1 MKILRFILIKLL
13 RKALVAFKKIRYYF
27 NLNKGLEPLAQSVP
41 YFRRNNKVV
50 GFFRLFLILFFIQI
64 IALSQIGTIK
74 VFGFEQPSEDTLR
87 ISKHQKI
94 KNPVG
99 NEFWLCFMRNY
110 KDPDNANPSHEL
122 FLELFITGEQDA
134 NVNIEIDGIGYRT
147 SVFVPKNTVKNVRI
161 PSEAQVRSNQVIE
174 RLAVH
179 ITSDSPVSVY
189 GLNRRFQTTD
199 TYLAFPVEVLGME
212 YRVMC
217 YHVSEGLMPEF
228 SIVATE
234 NNTDVTIVPTF
245 DTDRSLKGIPINIR
259 LNRGDVYQVASKFI
273 RGSNCDLTGSYIKA
287 NKKISVFAGHQCA
300 YVPPTIIA
308 CNHLVEQ
315 MPPISSWGKHFYL
328 GVLYPRNAYTFRVL
342 ANEAGTKIFVNSRLV
357 RVLSAG
363 QFFDSTLSREVQITS
378 NKPILVAQFSHGYR
392 YGDSIGDPMMLL
404 VSPTQQFLK
413 KYRFATPVNG
423 FWRHMI
429 NVIVPTLGIK
439 SMRLNGIPIDSSMFK
454 TLGISRYSIAYIQVP
469 FGTHSIEGDLPF
481 GMYSYGFG
489 YDRDA
494 FDAYGTMAGQSF
506 IAYEPAKDT
515 LPPMADGKPNPD
527 RLDVIVR
534 DDREDDTGIRGI
546 SILRNEGFEIKMPEI
561 DEGMPQAVIK
571 FIPFDKNFSS
581 RAVFV
586 ATDAASNES
595 VWTVC
600 YAPQPELN
608 KFNYQLSSG
617 IEENCKADP
626 GFLVGVFGLLSY
638 GLNSPSFSSTGNI
651 NSLGNFQSS
660 SGLAGFFGVY
670 LGRKLSERFG
680 LSFRLTLQNFASE
693 IKSPDTILGHIRIDT
708 SLVTFQEGRRISLD
722 GMFLNFGLSGD
733 YFLPYGLYAF
743 AGFDFNIPLSKSV
756 SFSRYII
763 QPKDYQYSNG
773 QTTLPIPIDKI
784 ESLSPFS
791 FGLHLGFGYSY
802 SFAPRFSFF
811 AELLYNLPIS
821 SILKDG
827 SWFYYSV
834 PLHFGIRYRF

>member
-1 MKILRFILIKLL
+1 MKLLKFILITFLL
-13 RKALVAFKKIRYYF
+13 PLLALGKIETIGHQQSERDDTFAFF
-27 NLNKGLEPLAQSVP
+27 QPLD
-41 YFRRNNKVV
+41 
-50 GFFRLFLILFFIQI
+50 
-64 IALSQIGTIK
+64 
-74 VFGFEQPSEDTLR
+74 DTLKV
-87 ISKHQKI
+87 SKHQKI

-110 KDPDNANPSHEL
+110 EDRGNTDLSREL

-134 NVNIEIDGIGYRT
+134 NVNIEIDGIAYRK
-147 SVFVPKNTVKNVRI
+147 SVFVPKNTVKNIRI
-161 PSEAQVRSNQVIE
+161 PSEAQVRSNQVAE

-179 ITSDSPVSVY
+179 ITSDNPVSIY

-228 SIVATE
+228 AIVATE
-234 NNTDVTIVPTF
+234 NNTEITIIPTF
-245 DTDRSLKGIPINIR
+245 DTDRSPKGVPINIR

-273 RGSNCDLTGSYIKA
+273 RGSSCDLTGSYIKA
-287 NKKISVFAGHQCA
+287 DKKISVFAGHQCA
-300 YVPPTIIA
+300 YVPPGIIA

-328 GVLYPRNAYTFRVL
+328 GVLYPRSSYTFRVL
-342 ANEAGTKIFVNSRLV
+342 ANEPETKIFVDSRLV

-363 QFFDSTLSREVQITS
+363 DFFDSTLSREVQITS

-429 NVIVPTLGIK
+429 NVVVPTLGIK
-439 SMRLNGIPIDSSMFK
+439 SMRLDGKPIDSASFK

-489 YDRDA
+489 YDHDA

-515 LPPMADGKPNPD
+515 LPPMADGRPNPNNFD
-527 RLDVIVR
+527 AIVR
-534 DDREDDTGIRGI
+534 DDREDDTGIQGI
-546 SILRNEGFEIKMPEI
+546 SILQNEGFEVKIPKIE
-561 DEGMPQAVIK
+561 EGMPQAVIK

-581 RAVFV
+581 RAIFV
-586 ATDAASNES
+586 ATDAALNES
-595 VWTVC
+595 VWTLC
-600 YAPQPELN
+600 YTPQPELN
-608 KFNYQLSSG
+608 RYNYQLSSG

-626 GFLVGVFGLLSY
+626 GFLFGVFGLLSI
-638 GLNSPSFSSTGNI
+638 GFNSPSFSSSGNVQ
-651 NSLGNFQSS
+651 SLGNFQSS
-660 SGLAGFFGVY
+660 SGLAGFFGFY
-670 LGRKLSERFG
+670 LGRKISERLG
-680 LSFRLTLQNFASE
+680 LSLRLTLQDFASE
-693 IKSPDTILGHIRIDT
+693 IESPDTIIGHIRIDT
-708 SLVTFQEGRRISLD
+708 SLVPFQEGRRLSLD
-722 GMFLNFGLSGD
+722 GAFLNFGISGD
-733 YFLPYGLYAF
+733 YFLPYGFYAF
-743 AGFDFNIPLSKSV
+743 GGFNFSIPLSKSI
-756 SFSRYII
+756 SYSRYII
-763 QPKDYQYSNG
+763 QPKDYQYNNG
-773 QTTLPIPIDKI
+773 ETTMQIPTNKI
-784 ESLSPFS
+784 ESLSSLS
-791 FGLHLGFGYSY
+791 FGVHFGVGYSY
-802 SFAPRFSFF
+802 SFTPRFSFF
-811 AELLYNLPIS
+811 SELLYRVPIS
-821 SILKDG
+821 SLLKDG
-827 SWFYYSV
+827 DWFYYYI